1 MTDVKVVNSP
11 VLPSSGVCGALGKL
25 GGWMC
30 VMTVNT
36 VTVKPWE
43 GLLVVAE

>member
-1 MTDVKVVNSP
+1 MTDVKAVNSP
-11 VLPSSGVCGALGKL
+11 VLPRSDVCGALGKL

-30 VMTVNT
+30 VMTVNI
-36 VTVKPWE
+36 VTVKPRE